1 MHPCISCTSIL
12 HSIACNCFAIS
23 PTYGQTSAFLLRRLE
38 PVFRQRCSRRATVAG
53 GGKSRATRLTT
64 VSGELPTYGKCFRGI
79 SATALTLTYP
89 DLRTATRLT
98 ASLTE
103 RTYTCAS
110 ALGRYGCTHLEHPHA
125 GFLLLLLSLCLCVI
139 CFCTSRALSCTFT
152 PSSRWPSLPR
162 GLGPIFHEPGY
173 RSWAA
178 SWAANCLNRDPQI
191 TNKP

>member
-1 MHPCISCTSIL
+1 MGWINLDLFLCTFFVESVAVQTPWDCKSLSAGDRAALNMHPCTSWASIL

-23 PTYGQTSAFLLRRLE
+23 PTYGQTGGFLVRSLE

-53 GGKSRATRLTT
+53 SGKSRATRLTT

-103 RTYTCAS
+103 RTYTCAIKS
-110 ALGRYGCTHLEHPHA
+110 TC
-125 GFLLLLLSLCLCVI
+125 S
-139 CFCTSRALSCTFT
+139 
-152 PSSRWPSLPR
+152 
-162 GLGPIFHEPGY
+162 
-173 RSWAA
+173 
-178 SWAANCLNRDPQI
+178 
-191 TNKP
+191 